1 MQIDSYCIY
10 IEHGYSMPLMV
21 NEYLPL
27 NHADFHIMLAL
38 GDEERHGYAIM
49 LHVEE
54 LTEGSVTLGPGTL
67 YTSIKRLLAAGMIQE
82 SGERPA
88 SEMDDQRRRYY
99 KLTKLGRK
107 VLAAE
112 VQRMEKMLRHAK
124 TKRVLKNA

>member
-1 MQIDSYCIY
+1 
-10 IEHGYSMPLMV
+10 MV

-54 LTEGSVTLGPGTL
+54 LTDGEMRLGPGTL
-67 YTSIKRLLAAGMIQE
+67 YTSIKRLLAGGMIEE
-82 SGERPA
+82 SGDRPDP
-88 SEMDDQRRRYY
+88 EMDDQRRRYY
-99 KLTKLGRK
+99 KLTKLGRR

-112 VQRMEKMLRHAK
+112 IQRMERMLRHARS
-124 TKRVLKNA
+124 KRVVKHA

>member
-1 MQIDSYCIY
+1 
-10 IEHGYSMPLMV
+10 MPLMV

-54 LTEGSVTLGPGTL
+54 LTEGSITLGPGTL
-67 YTSIKRLLAAGMIQE
+67 YTSIKRLLAAGMIEE
-82 SGERPA
+82 SGERPDP
-88 SEMDDQRRRYY
+88 EMDDQRRRYY

-112 VQRMEKMLRHAK
+112 IQRMEKMLRHAK
-124 TKRVLKNA
+124 AKRVVKHA

>member
-1 MQIDSYCIY
+1 
-10 IEHGYSMPLMV
+10 MPLMV

-54 LTEGSVTLGPGTL
+54 LTEGCVTLGPGTL
-67 YTSIKRLLAAGMIQE
+67 YTSIKRLLAAGMIEE
-82 SGERPA
+82 SGERPDP
-88 SEMDDQRRRYY
+88 EMDDQRRRYY

-112 VQRMEKMLRHAK
+112 VQRMERMLRHAK
-124 TKRVLKNA
+124 TKRVLKHA